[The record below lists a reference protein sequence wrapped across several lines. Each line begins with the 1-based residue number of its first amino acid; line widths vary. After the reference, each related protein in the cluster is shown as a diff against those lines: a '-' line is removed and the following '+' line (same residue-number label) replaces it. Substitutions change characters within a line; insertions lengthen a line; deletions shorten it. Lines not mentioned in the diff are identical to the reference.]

1 MKKPKEARNGKKRKK
16 PKNCKKVSKSAVKN
30 VKMK

>member
-1 MKKPKEARNGKKRKK
+1 MAGKEKK

-30 VKMK
+30 VKTK